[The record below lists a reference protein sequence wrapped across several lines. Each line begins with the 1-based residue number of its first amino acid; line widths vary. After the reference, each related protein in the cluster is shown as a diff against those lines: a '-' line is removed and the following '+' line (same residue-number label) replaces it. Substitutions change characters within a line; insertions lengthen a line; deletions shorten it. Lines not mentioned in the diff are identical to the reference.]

1 MSLGRRGRY
10 IQSMLLSAITLRGLL
25 VSALVTL
32 TACVS
37 PPPLADSVPALPRY
51 ELPTRPEGG
60 IIVCGQ
66 RVPVDAP
73 VVLWTERPYYDAY
86 SRTHRFQPKAGRVLA
101 EEGPRLLEG
110 RAARGELPELAAG
123 SDDLELLRQ
132 HVSQF
137 VIHYDV
143 CASSRR
149 CFEVLQDMRGLSV
162 HFMLDVDGTIYQTC
176 DVRETCWHASQA
188 NKASIGIEI
197 ANIGAYPVGAGAEV
211 LDAWY
216 ESDSEGVYMV
226 YPPWFGETGVRT
238 QGFTPRPRRAERVRG
253 MAHGA
258 EFEQHDFTAEQY
270 RSLAALTRAL
280 CDVLEMPLAVPSDSE
295 GKPRTDA
302 LSDAELAAWSG
313 LIGHQ
318 QITTRKSDPGP
329 AFDWQHLFELTR
341 RLEL

>member
-1 MSLGRRGRY
+1 MPR
-10 IQSMLLSAITLRGLL
+10 SMTSHRSPLAFILL
-25 VSALVTL
+25 ALA
-32 TACVS
+32 ACTS
-37 PPPLADSVPALPRY
+37 PPPLTDSVPALPRHKI
-51 ELPTRPEGG
+51 PSRPQGE

-66 RVPVDAP
+66 RIPVDAP
-73 VVLWTERPYYDAY
+73 VVLWTEAPFYDAY
-86 SRTHRFQPKAGRVLA
+86 SETNRFQPKAGRVLA
-101 EEGPRLLEG
+101 EEGPRLVEG
-110 RAARGELPELAAG
+110 RVARGELPALAAD
-123 SDDLELLRQ
+123 SEDIALLKE

-137 VIHYDV
+137 VIHYDA

-149 CFEVLQDMRGLSV
+149 CFEILQDIRGLSV

-188 NKASIGIEI
+188 NKASVGIEI
-197 ANIGAYPVGAGAEV
+197 ANIGAYPIGAGADV

-280 CDVLEMPLAVPSDSE
+280 CGALEIPLLVPRDAAGAV
-295 GKPRTDA
+295 RTDA
-302 LSDAELAAWSG
+302 LSDDELAAWSG

-329 AFDWQHLFELTR
+329 AFDWDYLFELTR
-341 RLEL
+341 RLDS